1 MNPFVQNIKLEVT
14 KYIETRINEYQ
25 GMTNDEFYASKT
37 QRSERI
43 FFVDRVQRT
52 SVYYVPDDMATMFHS
67 DMTSAGRDM
76 LYYIQRTLRKD
87 MDYVTLDRKDAC
99 EQMNCSRGSLLSG
112 LKQLAAAGIIA
123 QKSTKEFWIN
133 PIHMFNGNRVE
144 YFQDIKFTKMLSS
157 VPK

>member
-99 EQMNCSRGSLLSG
+99 EQMNNGLLLVSSPRKAPRSSGSIRYTCSTG
-112 LKQLAAAGIIA
+112 
-123 QKSTKEFWIN
+123 TE
-133 PIHMFNGNRVE
+133 
-144 YFQDIKFTKMLSS
+144 
-157 VPK
+157 